1 MKQIDFNFYSDLR
14 NKPISLNR
22 TPKTVKASSVFKNL
36 FGAGILGT
44 EKVGRGTNIIIK
56 KTEEYDSF
64 LKTYFPSHENLCSS
78 KANNIRQFKNS
89 KARGTIELPML
100 FLRGFST
107 IEIDGKSIDIK
118 EYTQLF
124 GFFGLTTSN
133 IKADKICF
141 VENKNTFLN
150 VEKLLGFDWIYVHTY
165 GRVGLEV
172 LKAIECKSVLVF
184 VDYDF
189 NGLDEYLR
197 VKSHFNHAELFIPD
211 NFDSLF
217 ETYGTQLKGKQK
229 ASKKVLGSTIDS
241 VSRIRRLVETT
252 NKFLEQEILIN
263 D

>member
-44 EKVGRGTNIIIK
+44 EKVGRGTNIIIQK
-56 KTEEYDSF
+56 PEEYAVF
-64 LKTYFPSHENLCSS
+64 LKTYFPSHENLNSS
-78 KANNIRQFKNS
+78 KANNIKQFKNS
-89 KARGTIELPML
+89 KARRTIERPMF
-100 FLRGFST
+100 FLRGYSP
-107 IEIDGKSIDIK
+107 IEINGKSLDIK
-118 EYTQLF
+118 EYTHSF
-124 GFFGLTTSN
+124 GFFGVTTLN
-133 IKADKICF
+133 IKADRICF
-141 VENKNTFLN
+141 VENKNAFLN
-150 VEKLLGFDWIYVHTY
+150 AEKLLGFDWIYIHTY

-172 LKAIECKSVLVF
+172 LKAIDCKKVLVF

-197 VKSHFNHAELFIPD
+197 IKSHFNDAELFIPN

-217 ETYGTQLKGKQK
+217 ETYGTSIKGKQK
-229 ASKKVLGSTIDS
+229 ASKKVLGSTIDT
-241 VSRIRRLVETT
+241 VSRIRKLVETT
-252 NKFLEQEILIN
+252 NKFLEQEVLIN